1 MRITSLAK
9 EIKGFVWLVEWYVQ
23 RLFAFLLVPTFKLQ
37 IFDFCVDTDLR
48 VNRWDELLSQVD
60 AIYLLTPDMGFNRDT
75 LLNDD
80 ETPIKTD
87 SKPMEAVTSGQ
98 QKN

>member
-1 MRITSLAK
+1 
-9 EIKGFVWLVEWYVQ
+9 
-23 RLFAFLLVPTFKLQ
+23 
-37 IFDFCVDTDLR
+37 
-48 VNRWDELLSQVD
+48 
-60 AIYLLTPDMGFNRDT
+60 MGFNRDT